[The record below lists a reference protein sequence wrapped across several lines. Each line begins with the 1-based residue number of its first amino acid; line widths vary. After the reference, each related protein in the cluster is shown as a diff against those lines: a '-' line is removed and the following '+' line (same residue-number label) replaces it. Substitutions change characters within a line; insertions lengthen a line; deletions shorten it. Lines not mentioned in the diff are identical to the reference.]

1 MLLIIAVPQSSTPSL
16 RSVLAT
22 QRILEG
28 VGVGREGA
36 TALSALMNYLAR
48 DGCGMIATLLF
59 TSAASSRFRSDVK
72 RWRLIADLAVDLGI
86 TLEVAA
92 VSLPSSFFLPVICLG
107 NMCKA
112 ICGVAAGACGGSI
125 NLHWAQGSDV
135 RSFSLCNHCPGKAL
149 TNIYR
154 CTSILAL

>member
-1 MLLIIAVPQSSTPSL
+1 M
-16 RSVLAT
+16 
-22 QRILEG
+22 
-28 VGVGREGA
+28 GREGA

-72 RWRLIADLAVDLGI
+72 RWRLVADLAVDLGI

-92 VSLPSSFFLPVICLG
+92 VSLPTSFFLPMICLG

-135 RSFSLCNHCPGKAL
+135 RETVLVRWAHCITTT
-149 TNIYR
+149 TNG
-154 CTSILAL
+154 